1 MAQELRSEKIAVI
14 TVHGTNDAAPGEDG
28 RKKWW
33 EPGSLFAQALLAR
46 LGEQGV
52 SAEIIPHIWS
62 GANSALARERGA
74 EALAKAIR
82 RHDDEYAGVHVI
94 GHSHGGNVA
103 SHAAEIVGWGL
114 SGKRQRMQSLT
125 TVGTPYFKNKFGGR
139 EVFGAY
145 AFLALTLI
153 SLVSLAVL
161 TFLSFQ
167 ARIAGGSA
175 AAFAPQM
182 MAVGAL
188 FAATLLVFAI
198 VFPIALRG
206 VRRVARFKRRNAASS
221 EVLAV
226 WHDND
231 EAISFL
237 RKMET
242 FDIRPLPPW
251 GFWRGSRQLAV
262 TAGIWFVLLAA
273 IVSLLWAGYNIGV
286 IKLADWGVLDPQSPI
301 VEAAQDSGQ
310 ILTLLGIAFAG
321 ALVCFGVIYALVR
334 LAFAGADILTMPWL
348 NGLVRGRI
356 RGMAFGADSDQG
368 IGEVSTISHTHP
380 TREVVLKGPFADLL
394 RDNAA
399 AGANDLLARYRWAL
413 FTVEGDS
420 AQALNKMAADVMTW
434 KSLVHTTYF
443 DHEDMA
449 DIVAEHILKSRA
461 MSVAAARRPPH

>member
-1 MAQELRSEKIAVI
+1 MAQELRSEKIAIV
-14 TVHGTNDAAPGEDG
+14 TVHGTNDDKPGEG
-28 RKKWW
+28 ERKKWW

-46 LGEQGV
+46 LGAQGV
-52 SAEIIPHIWS
+52 NAEVLPHIWS

-74 EALAKAIR
+74 EQLAKAIR
-82 RHDDEYAGVHVI
+82 RYDDEYAGVHVI

-114 SGKRQRMQSLT
+114 PRRRQRMQSLT

-153 SLVSLAVL
+153 SVLGLSAITALSLYQRDAFSGAMIVPLVLWLITLVI
-161 TFLSFQ
+161 F
-167 ARIAGGSA
+167 
-175 AAFAPQM
+175 
-182 MAVGAL
+182 
-188 FAATLLVFAI
+188 LLVF
-198 VFPIALRG
+198 PLALRG
-206 VRRVARFKRRNAASS
+206 ARRVARFKRRNQAAS
-221 EVLAV
+221 EILAI

-242 FDIRPLPPW
+242 FDIRPMPPW
-251 GFWRGSRQLAV
+251 GFWRGSRQIAV
-262 TAGIWFVLLAA
+262 TIGIWVVLISAVISLGWAA
-273 IVSLLWAGYNIGV
+273 YNFLLVKLGY
-286 IKLADWGVLDPQSPI
+286 DWGVIDPQTPA
-301 VEAAQDSGQ
+301 VQGALDSGQ
-310 ILTLLGIAFAG
+310 LLVLLSLTFGG
-321 ALVCFGVIYALVR
+321 ALIVFGLVYLLVR
-334 LAFAGADILTMPWL
+334 LVFAGADILTMGWL

-368 IGEVSTISHTHP
+368 IGEVSTGSHTHP
-380 TREVVLKGPFADLL
+380 TREVLLQGAYADRL

-399 AGANDLLARYRWAL
+399 TGANDLLARYRWAL
-413 FTVEGDS
+413 FTVEGDP
-420 AQALNKMAADVMTW
+420 AQALNQMAADVMTW

-443 DHEDMA
+443 DHEDLA

-461 MSVAAARRPPH
+461 MSAAASSRRPAR